1 MFNTAEEREVVIH
14 FTAFVHSLFNNRSCS
29 RKPDRSANVSFFS
42 LASNW
47 SDYSSF
53 GLKIQQLTEMDTLL
67 FKHTFKNFAQLLED
81 LFSAAIR
88 SKNRTLGLTFKPSIS
103 KTKTRIFHWKD
114 LKPLAPI
121 PHPTQAR
128 FKISTPWRA
137 FLSIHFSPRTDYS
150 QMPVCCPEG

>member
-1 MFNTAEEREVVIH
+1 MQCFQINYVQHCLREVVIH

-29 RKPDRSANVSFFS
+29 RKPARSANVSFFS

-53 GLKIQQLTEMDTLL
+53 SLKILQLTFFNIPSKILL
-67 FKHTFKNFAQLLED
+67 SFLRTFSLQPSAQKIEP
-81 LFSAAIR
+81 
-88 SKNRTLGLTFKPSIS
+88 LTFKPSIS
-103 KTKTRIFHWKD
+103 KTKTRVFHWKD

-128 FKISTPWRA
+128 LKISTPWRA
-137 FLSIHFSPRTDYS
+137 FLSIHFSLRADYI